1 MKLTSFIVYANSLL
15 ATYVYPRCA
24 AIITKF
30 APSRLNMRKRL
41 RVDRMYSSE
50 RDHHNILTPLPTPI
64 NKSHFSVRRLTR
76 LSNTVGVI
84 CVLMNDLWQNRVLG
98 PSAPQKNVRVWI
110 LLLLHL
116 PIPNLDNSLTST
128 LKPPSCPRLTRTRIT
143 TILRRE
149 HMTRRL
155 SPHSIQTGTIEVW
168 TETAQTQTWPKN
180 TSPLHDDVNY
190 LSSLILAWM
199 PCSLLQH
206 ILFPSYRGTH
216 APFVLFVLS

>member
-1 MKLTSFIVYANSLL
+1 MEFEFPEIDIDVSQWLLMRHNLIFLGMHFGIAKRMFLQFKCCEMKLTSFIVYANSLL

-84 CVLMNDLWQNRVLG
+84 CVLMNDL
-98 PSAPQKNVRVWI
+98 
-110 LLLLHL
+110 
-116 PIPNLDNSLTST
+116 
-128 LKPPSCPRLTRTRIT
+128 
-143 TILRRE
+143 
-149 HMTRRL
+149 
-155 SPHSIQTGTIEVW
+155 
-168 TETAQTQTWPKN
+168 
-180 TSPLHDDVNY
+180 
-190 LSSLILAWM
+190 
-199 PCSLLQH
+199 
-206 ILFPSYRGTH
+206 
-216 APFVLFVLS
+216 